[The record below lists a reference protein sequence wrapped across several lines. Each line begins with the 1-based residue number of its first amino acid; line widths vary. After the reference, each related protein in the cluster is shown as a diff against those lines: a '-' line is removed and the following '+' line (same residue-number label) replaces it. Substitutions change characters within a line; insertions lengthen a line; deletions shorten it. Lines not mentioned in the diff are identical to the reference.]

1 MTNSQPTGVQLW
13 ILGAR
18 LRTLPAAI
26 MPVMVG
32 SACAGAFEGAG
43 DKNWT
48 FALLA
53 LVVSLALQVGVNY
66 ANDYSDGVRGTDEKR
81 VGPLRLVGSGLVAP
95 QVVKRAAF
103 IAFGVAAVFGL
114 VIALATSL
122 WLVVVG
128 AACIGAGWL
137 YTGGPKPYGYMG
149 LGELFVFVFFG
160 LVATCGTDVRDYAA
174 HHNAELFCIDSR
186 WLFGCCTSCNQQ
198 SARYSW
204 RYRSRQSY
212 FSCATWRQKHTH
224 FVQPVVCG
232 VWCCDSAV
240 CYIENWINSW
250 ITGTCSCRS
259 GDSDCAKRCKWART
273 YCCTRDNWQNANGNW
288 TVVVVRAIALKS
300 C

>member
-1 MTNSQPTGVQLW
+1 MTNSQPTGAQVW

-32 SACAGAFEGAG
+32 SACAGALEGG
-43 DKNWT
+43 VNKRWT

-95 QVVKRAAF
+95 DVVKRAAF
-103 IAFGVAAVFGL
+103 IAFGIAAFTGL
-114 VIALATSL
+114 LIAIATSL
-122 WLVVVG
+122 WLIVVG

-160 LVATCGTDVRDYAA
+160 LVATCGTMYAVTQHVTQLCIYASVAVGSLAVALLVINNLRDIPGDTEVGKVTLAVRLGDKKTRILYNLLFAA
-174 HHNAELFCIDSR
+174 
-186 WLFGCCTSCNQQ
+186 
-198 SARYSW
+198 
-204 RYRSRQSY
+204 
-212 FSCATWRQKHTH
+212 
-224 FVQPVVCG
+224 CG
-232 VWCCDSAV
+232 VAIVLCALSRRGAIVGLLGLVVAV
-240 CYIENWINSW
+240 PAIRAVRSGASGRELIAVLA
-250 ITGTCSCRS
+250 ITGKTQMATGLLLSL
-259 GDSDCAKRCKWART
+259 G
-273 YCCTRDNWQNANGNW
+273 
-288 TVVVVRAIALKS
+288 ILL
-300 C
+300 

>member
-1 MTNSQPTGVQLW
+1 MTHAQPTGVQVW

-43 DKNWT
+43 TKRWT

-95 QVVKRAAF
+95 EVVKRAAF
-103 IAFGVAAVFGL
+103 IAFGVAAVAGL
-114 VIALATSL
+114 LIALATSL

-128 AACIGAGWL
+128 VACIGAGWL

-160 LVATCGTDVRDYAA
+160 LVATCGTMFAITQHITLLCVYASVAVGCLAVALLVINNLRDIPGDTEVGKVTLAVRLGDRKTRILYTLLFVACGAA
-174 HHNAELFCIDSR
+174 IVLCALSRRGAIVGLLGLLVAVPAIRIVRSDASGRELI
-186 WLFGCCTSCNQQ
+186 
-198 SARYSW
+198 
-204 RYRSRQSY
+204 
-212 FSCATWRQKHTH
+212 
-224 FVQPVVCG
+224 
-232 VWCCDSAV
+232 AV
-240 CYIENWINSW
+240 LA
-250 ITGTCSCRS
+250 ITGKTQMATGLLLSL
-259 GDSDCAKRCKWART
+259 GLL
-273 YCCTRDNWQNANGNW
+273 
-288 TVVVVRAIALKS
+288 I
-300 C
+300 

>member
-1 MTNSQPTGVQLW
+1 MTNSQPTGAQVW

-32 SACAGAFEGAG
+32 SACAGALEGG
-43 DKNWT
+43 VNKRWT

-95 QVVKRAAF
+95 DVVKRAAF
-103 IAFGVAAVFGL
+103 IAFGIAAFTGL
-114 VIALATSL
+114 LIALATSL
-122 WLVVVG
+122 WLIVVG

-160 LVATCGTDVRDYAA
+160 LVATCGTMYAVTQHVTQLCIYASVAVGSLAVALLVINNLRDIPGDTEVGKVTLAVRLGDKKTRILYNVLFAA
-174 HHNAELFCIDSR
+174 
-186 WLFGCCTSCNQQ
+186 
-198 SARYSW
+198 
-204 RYRSRQSY
+204 
-212 FSCATWRQKHTH
+212 
-224 FVQPVVCG
+224 CG
-232 VWCCDSAV
+232 VAIVLCALSRRGAIVGLLGLVVAV
-240 CYIENWINSW
+240 PAIRAVRSGASGRELIAVLA
-250 ITGTCSCRS
+250 ITGKTQMATGLLLSL
-259 GDSDCAKRCKWART
+259 G
-273 YCCTRDNWQNANGNW
+273 
-288 TVVVVRAIALKS
+288 ILL
-300 C
+300 

>member
-1 MTNSQPTGVQLW
+1 MTNSQPTGAQVW

-32 SACAGAFEGAG
+32 SACAGALEGG
-43 DKNWT
+43 VNKRWT

-95 QVVKRAAF
+95 DVVKRAAF
-103 IAFGVAAVFGL
+103 IAFGIAAFTGL
-114 VIALATSL
+114 LIALATSL
-122 WLVVVG
+122 WLIVVG

-160 LVATCGTDVRDYAA
+160 LVATCGTMYAVTQHVTQLCIYASVAVGSLAVALLVINNLRDIPGDTEVGKVTLAVRLGDKKTRILYNLLFAA
-174 HHNAELFCIDSR
+174 
-186 WLFGCCTSCNQQ
+186 
-198 SARYSW
+198 
-204 RYRSRQSY
+204 
-212 FSCATWRQKHTH
+212 
-224 FVQPVVCG
+224 CG
-232 VWCCDSAV
+232 VAIVLCALSRRGAIVGLLGLVVAV
-240 CYIENWINSW
+240 PAIRAVRSGASGRELIAVLA
-250 ITGTCSCRS
+250 ITGKTQMATGLLLSL
-259 GDSDCAKRCKWART
+259 G
-273 YCCTRDNWQNANGNW
+273 
-288 TVVVVRAIALKS
+288 ILL
-300 C
+300 